1 MRTERKTLCIV
12 EDDPIMGEALRDR
25 LELEGFA
32 VDWHGTARSA
42 RAAIAGTRYDML
54 ICDDRLPDGTGG
66 ELFTALNETVA
77 SVPPTVFI
85 TGFGS
90 IDRAVALLK
99 LGAMDYVTKPFD
111 IEDLLGK
118 INAHCRSGES
128 SVELHV
134 ESSVESHGESSVE
147 PHVEFQGESSGAS
160 SVESRSES
168 SGEASSRA
176 PKLGV
181 SSAMRAVEATL
192 RRIAV
197 HASHTV
203 ITGESGVGKE
213 EVAKRLH
220 ALAFPGRERPFVAV
234 DCGAVS
240 QALLESEL
248 FGHERG
254 AFTGAVQSRRGVF
267 EQAEGGTL
275 FFDEIANMPL
285 AMQMKLLRVLQDR
298 VVTRV
303 GGERPREVDFRLV
316 CATNRDLK
324 QLVRSG
330 EFREDLY
337 YRINVIHIEVP
348 PLRERHE
355 DILWL
360 ADRFL
365 DAHNEAH
372 PEASRGWGPAARESL
387 VHHPWP
393 GNARELKHC
402 IERAWVMSSG
412 SALECEDLRS
422 GLESAA
428 PVRPASDD
436 TNTDLRTYLRSC
448 ERARIV
454 EVLERNEW
462 AIGRSAAALG
472 ISRKNLWERMR
483 RLEIDTL
490 P

>member
-1 MRTERKTLCIV
+1 MRIGDKTLCIV

-32 VDWHGTARSA
+32 VDWLQTAESA
-42 RAAIAGTRYDML
+42 RTAIAETRYDML

-66 ELFTALNETVA
+66 ELFATLNEAVPA
-77 SVPPTVFI
+77 VPPTVFI

-118 INAHCRSGES
+118 INAHCRPGEPP
-128 SVELHV
+128 
-134 ESSVESHGESSVE
+134 GEE
-147 PHVEFQGESSGAS
+147 PSP
-160 SVESRSES
+160 
-168 SGEASSRA
+168 A
-176 PKLGV
+176 PILGV
-181 SSAMRAVEATL
+181 SNAMRDVEATL
-192 RRIAV
+192 RQIA
-197 HASHTV
+197 AYFPHTV
-203 ITGESGVGKE
+203 IAGESGSGKE

-220 ALAFPGRERPFVAV
+220 ALAFPEQKRPFIAV

-254 AFTGAVQSRRGVF
+254 AFTGAVRVRRGVF
-267 EQAEGGTL
+267 EQADGGTL

-298 VVTRV
+298 LVMRV
-303 GGERPREVDFRLV
+303 GGERRREVDFRLV

-324 QLVRSG
+324 ALVRSG

-337 YRINVIHIEVP
+337 YRINVVHIEVP
-348 PLRERHE
+348 PLRERQE

-365 DAHNEAH
+365 EAHNEAH
-372 PEASRGWGPAARESL
+372 PEASRGWGTAARESL
-387 VHHPWP
+387 AHYPWP
-393 GNARELKHC
+393 GNVRELKHC
-402 IERAWVMSSG
+402 IERAWVMSRG
-412 SALECEDLRS
+412 PALECEDLTRGFEPIVGPGS
-422 GLESAA
+422 
-428 PVRPASDD
+428 ASDS
-436 TNTDLRTYLRSC
+436 DLKTYLRGC

-454 EVLERNEW
+454 EVLERNDW
-462 AIGRSAAALG
+462 VIGRSAGALG

-483 RLEIDTL
+483 RLDIGAL
-490 P
+490 S

>member
-1 MRTERKTLCIV
+1 MQARDRTLCIV

-32 VDWHGTARSA
+32 VDWHETVASA
-42 RAAIAGTRYDML
+42 RAAIAATRYDML

-66 ELFTALNETVA
+66 ELFATLNETGPA
-77 SVPPTVFI
+77 VPPTVFI

-118 INAHCRSGES
+118 INAHCRPGEPEVEGHSGPP
-128 SVELHV
+128 VV
-134 ESSVESHGESSVE
+134 
-147 PHVEFQGESSGAS
+147 
-160 SVESRSES
+160 
-168 SGEASSRA
+168 
-176 PKLGV
+176 GV
-181 SSAMRAVEATL
+181 SSVMRDVEATL
-192 RRIAV
+192 HRVAAY
-197 HASHTV
+197 ASHTV
-203 ITGESGVGKE
+203 LTGESGVGKE

-220 ALAFPGRERPFVAV
+220 ALAFPGKERPFVAV

-240 QALLESEL
+240 QTLLESEL

-254 AFTGAVQSRRGVF
+254 AFTGAVRARRGVF
-267 EQAEGGTL
+267 EQADGGTL

-285 AMQMKLLRVLQDR
+285 AMQVKLLRVLQDR
-298 VVTRV
+298 LVTRV
-303 GGERPREVDFRLV
+303 GAERHREVDFRLI
-316 CATNRDLK
+316 CATNRNLK
-324 QLVRSG
+324 ALVRSG

-337 YRINVIHIEVP
+337 YRINVVHIEVP

-355 DILWL
+355 DVLWL

-365 DAHNEAH
+365 GALNDAH
-372 PEASRGWGPAARESL
+372 PEASRVWGPAARESL

-393 GNARELKHC
+393 GNVRELKHR
-402 IERAWVMSSG
+402 IERAWVMSRG
-412 SALECEDLRS
+412 PVLECEDLLS
-422 GLESAA
+422 GFEPVAA
-428 PVRPASDD
+428 PGRASD
-436 TNTDLRTYLRSC
+436 TDLRAYLRSR

-454 EVLERNEW
+454 QVLERNDW
-462 AIGRSAAALG
+462 IIGRTAKALG

-483 RLEIDTL
+483 RLEIDTVS
-490 P
+490 

>member
-1 MRTERKTLCIV
+1 MSSSK
-12 EDDPIMGEALRDR
+12 A
-25 LELEGFA
+25 
-32 VDWHGTARSA
+32 S
-42 RAAIAGTRYDML
+42 
-54 ICDDRLPDGTGG
+54 LP
-66 ELFTALNETVA
+66 
-77 SVPPTVFI
+77 
-85 TGFGS
+85 
-90 IDRAVALLK
+90 
-99 LGAMDYVTKPFD
+99 
-111 IEDLLGK
+111 
-118 INAHCRSGES
+118 
-128 SVELHV
+128 
-134 ESSVESHGESSVE
+134 
-147 PHVEFQGESSGAS
+147 GAS

-372 PEASRGWGPAARESL
+372 PEASRGVGTGRSRVAGAPSVARQRTRAQALHRARLGDELGLGPRM
-387 VHHPWP
+387 
-393 GNARELKHC
+393 R
-402 IERAWVMSSG
+402 G
-412 SALECEDLRS
+412 SAK
-422 GLESAA
+422 
-428 PVRPASDD
+428 
-436 TNTDLRTYLRSC
+436 RTRVG
-448 ERARIV
+448 RARPTRV
-454 EVLERNEW
+454 GRHQHRPPNLPAKLRACPHRRGAGAQRVGDRPFRRSPGHQPEEPLGENAPPGDRHAPLRECPPPARCRTALDAPSGDVDGRPPLGAQLQRPGHGVLVSPP
-462 AIGRSAAALG
+462 ATVAA
-472 ISRKNLWERMR
+472 
-483 RLEIDTL
+483 
-490 P
+490 

>member
-1 MRTERKTLCIV
+1 MQARDRTLCIV

-32 VDWHGTARSA
+32 VDWHETAASA

-66 ELFTALNETVA
+66 ELFATLNETVPV
-77 SVPPTVFI
+77 VPPTVFI

-118 INAHCRSGES
+118 INAHRRPGETP
-128 SVELHV
+128 VAV
-134 ESSVESHGESSVE
+134 
-147 PHVEFQGESSGAS
+147 P
-160 SVESRSES
+160 SRT
-168 SGEASSRA
+168 
-176 PKLGV
+176 PILGV
-181 SSAMRAVEATL
+181 SNAMRDVEATL
-192 RRIAV
+192 HRIA
-197 HASHTV
+197 AYSSHTV

-220 ALAFPGRERPFVAV
+220 ALAFPGRERPFIAV

-240 QALLESEL
+240 QALMESEL

-254 AFTGAVQSRRGVF
+254 AFTGAVKSRRGVF
-267 EQAEGGTL
+267 EQADSGTL

-298 VVTRV
+298 LVTRV
-303 GGERPREVDFRLV
+303 GGERRREVDFRLV

-324 QLVRSG
+324 PLVRSG

-337 YRINVIHIEVP
+337 YRINVVHIDVP

-355 DILWL
+355 DLLWL

-365 DAHNEAH
+365 EAYNEAH
-372 PEASRGWGPAARESL
+372 PEASRAWGPAARESL
-387 VHHPWP
+387 AHYPWP
-393 GNARELKHC
+393 GNVRELKHC
-402 IERAWVMSSG
+402 IERAWVMSCG
-412 SALECEDLRS
+412 PALECEDLLS
-422 GLESAA
+422 GLESVETAGHTPGA
-428 PVRPASDD
+428 
-436 TNTDLRTYLRSC
+436 DLRSYLRSC

-454 EVLERNEW
+454 EVLERNDW
-462 AIGRSAAALG
+462 GIGRTAGALG

-483 RLEIDTL
+483 RLEIDTAS
-490 P
+490 

>member
-1 MRTERKTLCIV
+1 
-12 EDDPIMGEALRDR
+12 MGEALRDR

-32 VDWHGTARSA
+32 VDWHQSAGSA
-42 RAAIAGTRYDML
+42 RAAIARTRYDML
-54 ICDDRLPDGTGG
+54 ICDDRLPDGTGS
-66 ELFTALNETVA
+66 ELFETLNETMPA
-77 SVPPTVFI
+77 VPPTVFI

-99 LGAMDYVTKPFD
+99 LGALDYVTKPFD

-118 INAHCRSGES
+118 INQHCRPG
-128 SVELHV
+128 
-134 ESSVESHGESSVE
+134 G
-147 PHVEFQGESSGAS
+147 PP
-160 SVESRSES
+160 
-168 SGEASSRA
+168 A
-176 PKLGV
+176 PGSPRMPILGV
-181 SSAMRAVEATL
+181 SSAMCDVEATL
-192 RRIAV
+192 HQIA
-197 HASHTV
+197 AYSSHTV

-220 ALAFPGRERPFVAV
+220 ALAFPGQERPLIAV

-254 AFTGAVQSRRGVF
+254 AFTGAVRARRGVF
-267 EQAEGGTL
+267 EQADGGTL

-285 AMQMKLLRVLQDR
+285 VMQMKLLRVLQDR
-298 VVTRV
+298 LVTRV
-303 GGERPREVDFRLV
+303 GGEQPRQVDFRLI

-324 QLVRSG
+324 SLVQSG
-330 EFREDLY
+330 EFREDLF
-337 YRINVIHIEVP
+337 YRINVVHIQVP

-372 PEASRGWGPAARESL
+372 PETSRAWEPGARESL
-387 VHHPWP
+387 VCHSWP
-393 GNARELKHC
+393 GNVRELKHC
-402 IERAWVMSSG
+402 IERAWVMSRG
-412 SALECEDLRS
+412 PVLEREDLLS
-422 GLESAA
+422 GFE
-428 PVRPASDD
+428 PVATPGRASD
-436 TNTDLRTYLRSC
+436 TDLRAYLRSH

-454 EVLERNEW
+454 QVLERNDW
-462 AIGRSAAALG
+462 VIGRSAKELG

-483 RLEIDTL
+483 RLEIDTVS
-490 P
+490 

>member
-1 MRTERKTLCIV
+1 
-12 EDDPIMGEALRDR
+12 MGEALRDR

-32 VDWHGTARSA
+32 VDWLQTAGTA
-42 RAAIAGTRYDML
+42 RAAIAATRYDML

-66 ELFTALNETVA
+66 ELFETLNETVPE
-77 SVPPTVFI
+77 VPPTVFI

-118 INAHCRSGES
+118 INQHCRPGRPTAAGPPR
-128 SVELHV
+128 V
-134 ESSVESHGESSVE
+134 
-147 PHVEFQGESSGAS
+147 PT
-160 SVESRSES
+160 
-168 SGEASSRA
+168 
-176 PKLGV
+176 LGV
-181 SSAMRAVEATL
+181 SSAMREVEATL
-192 RRIAV
+192 HQIAAY
-197 HASHTV
+197 ASHTV
-203 ITGESGVGKE
+203 LTGESGAGKE

-220 ALAFPGRERPFVAV
+220 ALAFPGQERPFIAI

-240 QALLESEL
+240 QALMESEL

-254 AFTGAVQSRRGVF
+254 AFTGAVRARRGVF
-267 EQAEGGTL
+267 EQADGGTL

-298 VVTRV
+298 LVTRV
-303 GGERPREVDFRLV
+303 GGEQRREVDFRLV

-324 QLVRSG
+324 PLVRSG

-337 YRINVIHIEVP
+337 YRINVVHVDVP

-365 DAHNEAH
+365 EAHNEAH
-372 PEASRGWGPAARESL
+372 PEASRAWGPGARESL
-387 VHHPWP
+387 VHYPWP
-393 GNARELKHC
+393 GNVRELKHC
-402 IERAWVMSSG
+402 IERAWVMSRG
-412 SALECEDLRS
+412 PALECGDLVSGFESMAAGGHAPDADLRS
-422 GLESAA
+422 
-428 PVRPASDD
+428 
-436 TNTDLRTYLRSC
+436 YLRGC

-454 EVLERNEW
+454 EVLERNDR
-462 AIGRSAAALG
+462 AIGRSAGELG

-483 RLEIDTL
+483 RLEIDGL
-490 P
+490 S

>member
-1 MRTERKTLCIV
+1 MATRDKTLCIV

-25 LELEGFA
+25 LELEGFT
-32 VDWHGTARSA
+32 VDWLQTAGSA

-66 ELFTALNETVA
+66 ELFETLNETVPG
-77 SVPPTVFI
+77 VPPTVFI

-118 INAHCRSGES
+118 INAHCGPGEPPA
-128 SVELHV
+128 E
-134 ESSVESHGESSVE
+134 GRY
-147 PHVEFQGESSGAS
+147 PAS
-160 SVESRSES
+160 I
-168 SGEASSRA
+168 
-176 PKLGV
+176 LGV
-181 SSAMRAVEATL
+181 SNAMRDVEATL
-192 RRIAV
+192 HQIAAY
-197 HASHTV
+197 ASHTV
-203 ITGESGVGKE
+203 LTGESGVGKE

-220 ALAFPGRERPFVAV
+220 ALAFPGEERPFIAV

-254 AFTGAVQSRRGVF
+254 AFTGAVRARRGVF
-267 EQAEGGTL
+267 EQADRGTL
-275 FFDEIANMPL
+275 FFDEIANMPP
-285 AMQMKLLRVLQDR
+285 AMQVKLLRVLQDH

-303 GGERPREVDFRLV
+303 GGEQRREVDFRLI

-324 QLVRSG
+324 RLVRSG

-337 YRINVIHIEVP
+337 YRINVVHIEVP
-348 PLRERHE
+348 PLRERDE
-355 DILWL
+355 DVLWL

-365 DAHNEAH
+365 EAHNEAH
-372 PEASRGWGPAARESL
+372 PGATRVWGPAARESL
-387 VHHPWP
+387 VHYPWP
-393 GNARELKHC
+393 GNVRELKHC
-402 IERAWVMSSG
+402 IERAWVMSRG
-412 SALECEDLRS
+412 PAIECEDLLS
-422 GLESAA
+422 GFESVATGSH
-428 PVRPASDD
+428 ASES
-436 TNTDLRTYLRSC
+436 DLRTYLRGC
-448 ERARIV
+448 ERAHIV

-462 AIGRSAAALG
+462 VIGRSARELG

-483 RLEIDTL
+483 RLEIDA
-490 P
+490 PS

>member
-1 MRTERKTLCIV
+1 MEIRDKTLCIV

-32 VDWHGTARSA
+32 VDWLRTAGSA

-66 ELFTALNETVA
+66 ELFERLHETVPT
-77 SVPPTVFI
+77 VPPTVFI

-118 INAHCRSGES
+118 INAHCKIDVHRRPGDSPTEGRN
-128 SVELHV
+128 
-134 ESSVESHGESSVE
+134 
-147 PHVEFQGESSGAS
+147 P
-160 SVESRSES
+160 
-168 SGEASSRA
+168 A
-176 PKLGV
+176 PILGV
-181 SSAMRAVEATL
+181 SSAMREVEATL
-192 RRIAV
+192 LRIAAY
-197 HASHTV
+197 ASHTV
-203 ITGESGVGKE
+203 LTGESGAGKE

-220 ALAFPGRERPFVAV
+220 ALAFPGQERPFIAV
-234 DCGAVS
+234 DCGTVS

-254 AFTGAVQSRRGVF
+254 AFTGAVRARRGVF
-267 EQAEGGTL
+267 EQADGGTL
-275 FFDEIANMPL
+275 FFDEIANMPP
-285 AMQMKLLRVLQDR
+285 AMQVKLLRVLQDH

-303 GGERPREVDFRLV
+303 GGEQRREVDFRLI

-324 QLVRSG
+324 RLVRSG
-330 EFREDLY
+330 DFREDLY
-337 YRINVIHIEVP
+337 YRINVVHIEVP

-365 DAHNEAH
+365 AAHNEAH
-372 PEASRGWGPAARESL
+372 PEATTVWGPAARESL
-387 VHHPWP
+387 VHYPWA
-393 GNARELKHC
+393 GNVRELKHC
-402 IERAWVMSSG
+402 IERAWVMSRGPAIECKDLLSG
-412 SALECEDLRS
+412 F
-422 GLESAA
+422 ESVATGSH
-428 PVRPASDD
+428 ASES
-436 TNTDLRTYLRSC
+436 DLRTYLRGC
-448 ERARIV
+448 ERAHIV

-462 AIGRSAAALG
+462 VIGRSARELG

-483 RLEIDTL
+483 RLEIDAVS
-490 P
+490 